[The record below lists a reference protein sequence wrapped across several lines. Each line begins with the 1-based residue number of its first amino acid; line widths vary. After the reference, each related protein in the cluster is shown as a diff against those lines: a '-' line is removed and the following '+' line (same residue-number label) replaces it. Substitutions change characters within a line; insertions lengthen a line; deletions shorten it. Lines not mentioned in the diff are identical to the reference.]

1 MYVCTRIAP
10 AVRGSTAAATIW
22 VLACV
27 VIATKAVAHGNNL
40 HQWPHL
46 EFVAQRQAPR
56 IWVRLLRPKTMC
68 VYRKLRELV
77 CTECMAPSCM
87 CVCVHMRCTYA
98 ETKQV
103 QIFAHAHTYTKPH
116 THTHT
121 HTHTPVVHAI
131 RCYSR
136 CSPECVSFIMINF
149 LRFCYDLF
157 TLDMHMIEITH
168 MY

>member
-121 HTHTPVVHAI
+121 HTHTHLLCMPSAAIPVVRLNVCDLLWLI
-131 RCYSR
+131 SYDF
-136 CSPECVSFIMINF
+136 VMIY
-149 LRFCYDLF
+149 LL
-157 TLDMHMIEITH
+157 
-168 MY
+168 